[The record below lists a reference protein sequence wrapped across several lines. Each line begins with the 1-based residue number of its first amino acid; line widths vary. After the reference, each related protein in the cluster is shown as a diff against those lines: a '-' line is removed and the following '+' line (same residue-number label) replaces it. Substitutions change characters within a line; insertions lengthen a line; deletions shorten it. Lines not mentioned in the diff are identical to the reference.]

1 MTNWNPESSLEEI
14 IQQFQLAAAEVQ
26 SAYHQLEQEIL
37 SMGQDEA
44 IPAPMPPNL
53 VAPNLAPLHLMGTL
67 VTGLSQSAAVLNQ
80 DLAVISTN
88 SEAKREFALGQ
99 SSSLRQVLSPDSSS
113 QLDTLIDTMTSKSAV
128 DLKLRNG
135 TSAGVYDCIYL
146 DNPIEKGRL
155 LLLVAHEEE
164 LDHLRQVEDQILKNL
179 TGTLV
184 HEIRTPLTS
193 MQGFAELLMQ
203 VQNLEPK
210 ETDKLNIIQGGI
222 ERLSLLA
229 SALGTVFH
237 ESLKPNWVKVN
248 INSFIEEAVH
258 SFRSEK
264 DLDADLIEV
273 RNVSDKFELVT
284 DPEILKMIIVQLLA
298 NAYESLES
306 ASAGDIIC
314 TLNAGAT
321 EVVIQI
327 IDKGIGIGKDDVSQ
341 WWVPFYTNKNGH
353 LGLGLVRVRRM
364 LEALSGKATIVS
376 STKGGVEVSI
386 ILPV

>member
-1 MTNWNPESSLEEI
+1 MTNWNPEASLEEI

-37 SMGQDEA
+37 SMGQEEA
-44 IPAPMPPNL
+44 IPAPMPTNL

-80 DLAVISTN
+80 DLEVISTN

-99 SSSLRQVLSPDSSS
+99 SSSLRHVLSPDSSS
-113 QLDTLIDTMTSKSAV
+113 QLDTLIDSMTSKSAL

-135 TSAGVYDCIYL
+135 TSAGIYDCIYL

-203 VQNLEPK
+203 VQSLEPK

-248 INSFIEEAVH
+248 INSFMEEAVH
-258 SFRSEK
+258 AFRSEK

-273 RNVSDKFELVT
+273 RKVSDKFELVT
-284 DPEILKMIIVQLLA
+284 DPEILKMIIGQLLA

-306 ASAGDIIC
+306 TSAGDIIC
-314 TLNAGAT
+314 MLKAGAT
-321 EVVIQI
+321 EVVIRI
-327 IDKGIGIGKDDVSQ
+327 IDNGIGIGKDDVSQ

-386 ILPV
+386 VLPV